1 MRGSWSSHQAP
12 GPRDCDTERTPPFL
26 VTAHPTFANCLAH
39 SCDRKCTVLRRVI
52 IRGYLV
58 SNASH
63 RISGVYSLPG
73 DKTPMAGKITFD
85 TVRKIASA
93 FPGVEESTTYG
104 APSLKIGGT
113 LLTCMAINKSAE
125 PNSLVLRIDTDQRD
139 ALIAEAPDTFYV
151 TDHYVNYPCVLV
163 RLSRVKAG
171 VLRDLLHASWK
182 FVSANATRK
191 RRPLSR

>member
-1 MRGSWSSHQAP
+1 M
-12 GPRDCDTERTPPFL
+12 
-26 VTAHPTFANCLAH
+26 
-39 SCDRKCTVLRRVI
+39 
-52 IRGYLV
+52 

-63 RISGVYSLPG
+63 RISGIYNLPG

-93 FPGVEESTTYG
+93 LPGVEESTSYG
-104 APSLKIGGT
+104 TPSLKIGGT

-191 RRPLSR
+191 RRPLSRKKQDLPR